1 MPEREARPDSTR
13 IGDVLPAAVGRG
25 SAELQVMVV
34 VFSRWE
40 EVVGARVASHAQPL
54 RVEGDTL
61 VVAVDQGVWATQM
74 RVLSAEIGG
83 RLSDLT
89 AGELRTLR
97 IVAARG

>member
-1 MPEREARPDSTR
+1 
-13 IGDVLPAAVGRG
+13 
-25 SAELQVMVV
+25 MVV

-40 EVVGARVASHAQPL
+40 DVVGARVARHAQPL
-54 RVEGDTL
+54 RVEGDVL

-89 AGELRTLR
+89 GGELRSLR
-97 IVAARG
+97 IVTAMG